1 MKFLKKGAAL
11 LLAASL
17 CALSACG
24 GDTPAPD
31 NKPAMGRYIEERW
44 ELPMDAVNISV
55 LTRRPDGK
63 IFAIM
68 NDMGT
73 NGDGEDVAKKGF
85 ITSNGKDWEEDTP
98 PWLGPLL
105 EKGGYVSELA
115 YGKNGE
121 CFLIYDIMEGE
132 NYFKRVAHVTLDGM
146 LEDIENIAEEWEKSR
161 WSTEVE
167 AEISSQAPSFY
178 PTGIVVGDDG
188 DLYISQ
194 YIGIHRFTQDGKYKL
209 SVTNSYYPK
218 FTYYDNS
225 LAVLDYG
232 SVQGNTDTF
241 KLYDIETGEVRQDLG
256 FQALQS
262 TQQGAQIATGQDGA
276 LYLANPNG
284 IYRLV
289 PQGTT
294 WERMVDG
301 DLCSLSVPSMSING
315 FIPHGDND
323 FLTLTTEQDKPALI
337 NYIYSATTPTR
348 PNTELTVATLKK
360 NSTLLQA
367 AGEFRRQHPEVL
379 VTIQTLLEEDGSAT
393 TADAIRA
400 LNTQLLAG
408 KGPDL
413 LLLDGLPTDSYIAKG
428 VLADMSD
435 WLSPIIQQGLISN
448 ITGALTKD
456 GKLYAVPTRFTMP
469 TIWGKPEAVNAA
481 SSLESLAGYAQANTD
496 NKLLYDM
503 NKQSLFRYFTAA
515 SAPAWLDNKGKLD
528 EAAFAEYLDLI
539 KRLADCVPDAE
550 AEEFKMHMSPGFTMT
565 GIDTGGALDLPFGKA
580 SLFSAELVGFESLMI
595 PNGAISGLHG
605 LVITADTTSIED
617 NLLPSHFTLLPGQAE
632 GVFIPRCIMG
642 INAAGKQQELAQEFI
657 KTVLGETVQYS
668 DLQDG
673 FPVNRAA
680 IEANIIRRNDLQWG
694 IAWGDEDTGEQRTI
708 EMGWPSPGAFR
719 AVCALFDK
727 LDTPFMPDDTL
738 MEMILDETESFFSG
752 SLSARETASAVAA
765 RLELYLAEQG

>member
-1 MKFLKKGAAL
+1 MKFLKKGAAF

-73 NGDGEDVAKKGF
+73 NGDGEDVTKKGF

-167 AEISSQAPSFY
+167 AEISGQAPGFY
-178 PTGIVVGDDG
+178 PTAIAVGDDG

-194 YIGIHRFTQDGKYKL
+194 YIGVYRFAPHGKYKL
-209 SVTNSYYPK
+209 SVSDSYYPK
-218 FTYYDNS
+218 FTYYNS
-225 LAVLDYG
+225 GLAILEYG
-232 SVQGNTDTF
+232 SVRGDVDTF
-241 KLYDIETGEVRQDLG
+241 KLYDTDTGEMRQDLRL
-256 FQALQS
+256 QALQS
-262 TQQGAQIATGQDGA
+262 TQQGACIATGQDGD

-284 IYRLV
+284 VYRLL
-289 PQGTT
+289 PDGTI

-301 DLCSLSVPSMSING
+301 DLCSLSVPSMSINK
-315 FIPHGDND
+315 FIPHGGNE
-323 FLTLTTEQDKPALI
+323 FIVLTTEGDKPALI
-337 NYIYSATTPTR
+337 NYIYSESTPTR
-348 PNTELTVATLKK
+348 PNTELTVATLKN

-379 VTIQTLLEEDGSAT
+379 ITVQTLLEEDGSAT
-393 TADAIRA
+393 TADAVRA

-413 LLLDGLPTDSYIAKG
+413 LLLDGLPLDSYIEKG

-435 WLSPIIQQGLISN
+435 WLSPIIEQELVSN
-448 ITGALTKD
+448 IAGALGES
-456 GKLYAVPTRFTMP
+456 GKLYAVPARFNMP
-469 TIWGKPEAVNAA
+469 TIWGKPEAVKAA
-481 SSLESLAGYAQANTD
+481 SSLESLVGYAQANTD
-496 NKLLYDM
+496 SKLLYDM
-503 NKQSLFRYFTAA
+503 NTRSLFAFFSSTSA
-515 SAPAWLDNKGKLD
+515 SAWLDNRGRLD
-528 EAAFAEYLDLI
+528 EAAFAEYMELI
-539 KRLADCVPDAE
+539 ERLAATVPGAE
-550 AEEFKMHMSPGFTMT
+550 GKEDEVRTTPGFTLT
-565 GIDTGGALDLPFGKA
+565 GIDTGGAVEVAYGKL
-580 SLFSAELVGFESLMI
+580 SLFSAELFGFQSLMV
-595 PNGAISGLHG
+595 PNGAISALNG
-605 LVITADTTSIED
+605 VVVSAETTSIEGS
-617 NLLPSHFTLLPGQAE
+617 LIPSHVALLPGQAE
-632 GVFIPRCIMG
+632 GVFIPSCVMG
-642 INAAGKQQELAQEFI
+642 INAAGQQQELAKEFI
-657 KTVLGETVQYS
+657 KTVLDKTVQYS

-673 FPVNRAA
+673 FPVNKDA
-680 IEANIIRRNDLQWG
+680 IEKNILRHDDMYISFIND
-694 IAWGDEDTGEQRTI
+694 DEETGEQLFM
-708 EMGWPSPGAFR
+708 EMGWPSPGVFR

-727 LDTPFMPDDTL
+727 LETPYMPDDTL
-738 MEMILDETESFFSG
+738 MEMILDETEGFFTG